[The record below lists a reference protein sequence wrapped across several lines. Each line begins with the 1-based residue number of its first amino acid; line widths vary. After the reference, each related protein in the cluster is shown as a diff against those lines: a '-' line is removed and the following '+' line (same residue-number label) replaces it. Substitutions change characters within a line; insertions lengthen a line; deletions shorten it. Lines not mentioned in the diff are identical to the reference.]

1 MAKPSEIS
9 VKYRGGFKGSYIAVQ
24 LLIDRKVRLDVLD
37 FTYKA
42 SCVRDCEKFCYMQIR
57 VAGHLCVTWQ
67 ASEVLTGFFED
78 CKAAEQEDGATP
90 IFPITDSI
98 ITVGEDRAYYLVDAP
113 ADALTP
119 TDEEFDALVRE
130 SKRYNRRR

>member
-1 MAKPSEIS
+1 MARPSEIN
-9 VKYRGGFKGSYIAVQ
+9 VKYRGGFKGSYIALQ
-24 LLIDRKVRLDVLD
+24 LLIERKVRLDVLN

-57 VAGHLCVTWQ
+57 VGGRLCVTWQ
-67 ASEVLTGFFED
+67 ASEVLTGYLED
-78 CKAAEQEDGATP
+78 CKTAEQEDGATP

-98 ITVGEDRAYYLVDAP
+98 ITVGEDRAYYLIDASN
-113 ADALTP
+113 DALTP
-119 TDEEFDALVRE
+119 TDAEFDELVRD